1 MGAPQPSRP
10 SLASDNAGFDKRG
23 VDILVPLPELAR
35 DAIEAILNINL
46 AGGDFHP
53 YRMVRPINRLLVRLM
68 DGFRFI
74 FSLLSL
80 ARAPISVLR
89 SGDSAGSV
97 TRAEP
102 SFNSPWNFIL
112 LRLPAVVLVAAAGRS
127 RRPRRAEWPE

>member
-23 VDILVPLPELAR
+23 VDMLVPLPELAR

-89 SGDSAGSV
+89 SGDSAPP
-97 TRAEP
+97 AHP
-102 SFNSPWNFIL
+102 S
-112 LRLPAVVLVAAAGRS
+112 PA
-127 RRPRRAEWPE
+127 RRCPADATS